1 MAFLTRVAFVTAPEN
16 PRNLSSFITACC
28 YTQLGI
34 LLATAAFGALFLLL
48 AVLLT
53 TLVVFV
59 GGCYN
64 PTLYHGGR
72 DVLYFLF
79 QFVELAIPVCLR
91 LIYLI
96 TGLVVIV
103 PLWQFLQNTPD
114 KIAVALSQ
122 STSAPRE
129 L

>member
-1 MAFLTRVAFVTAPEN
+1 
-16 PRNLSSFITACC
+16 
-28 YTQLGI
+28 
-34 LLATAAFGALFLLL
+34 
-48 AVLLT
+48 
-53 TLVVFV
+53 
-59 GGCYN
+59 
-64 PTLYHGGR
+64 
-72 DVLYFLF
+72 VLYFLF